1 MPELPEVETV
11 RQVLRRKILNKKIN
25 GIDILYNKIIK
36 TDLDAF
42 KNNIINQTINE
53 VDRYGKYLLIKLD
66 DYYLI
71 SHLRMEGKYFY
82 RKIDSKRDK
91 HDHIIF
97 KFTDDTELV
106 YNDVRKFGTMNL
118 KSIAEVYTGEPLGK
132 IGLEPFSK
140 DFNLA
145 YLKQKLNK
153 KRPIK
158 SALLDQTIV
167 AGLGNIYVDEVLFLS
182 GIHPETI
189 SELLDDEDIVKI
201 INSSVDVLN
210 RAITLGGTT
219 IRSYYSDEKITG
231 RFQNELA
238 VHQKK
243 GEKCPDCGEI
253 IIKTKV
259 GGRGTYYCPNC
270 QIRLTKK

>member
-11 RQVLRRKILNKKIN
+11 RQVLRRKILGKTII
-25 GIDILYNKIIK
+25 GIDVLYDKIIK
-36 TDLDAF
+36 TDLISF
-42 KNNIINQTINE
+42 KKNIVNQTINE

-71 SHLRMEGKYFY
+71 SHLRMEGKYFF
-82 RKIDSKRDK
+82 RKIDSERNK
-91 HDHIIF
+91 HDHIIIQF
-97 KFTDDTELV
+97 SDDTELV

-118 KSIAEVYTGEPLGK
+118 KLIDEVYIGEPLEK

-145 YLKQKLNK
+145 YLKQKLKN

-158 SALLDQTIV
+158 TVLLDQTIV

-189 SELLDDEDIVKI
+189 SCLLDDKDIDKI
-201 INSSVDVLN
+201 ISSSIDVLN

-231 RFQNELA
+231 RFQNELL
-238 VHQKK
+238 VHQRK
-243 GEKCPDCGEI
+243 GENCLNCGEV